1 MAGFHD
7 IAARE
12 MGSVGNIT
20 ETNCSYVL
28 RALGNWMAMI
38 CMHSKE
44 DKGDTDAYSWWHY
57 AIINITIVQLL

>member
-1 MAGFHD
+1 
-7 IAARE
+7 

-44 DKGDTDAYSWWHY
+44 DKGDTDAHSWWHY